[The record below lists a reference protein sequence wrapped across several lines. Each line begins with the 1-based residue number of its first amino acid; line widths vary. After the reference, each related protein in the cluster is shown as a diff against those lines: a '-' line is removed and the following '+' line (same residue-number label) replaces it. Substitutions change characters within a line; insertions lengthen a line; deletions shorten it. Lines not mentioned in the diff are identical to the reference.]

1 VEWSSNKTDIP
12 EFAVPGGSDSNGS
25 YYVIRAERENE
36 MIVGKYCPQLKKAYI
51 PYGGYEYE
59 VTHFEVSVN

>member
-1 VEWSSNKTDIP
+1 
-12 EFAVPGGSDSNGS
+12 
-25 YYVIRAERENE
+25 

-59 VTHFEVSVN
+59 IAYFEVRRSL